1 MTTKIAIQDTY
12 PEDVAWCYG
21 CGRLNDHGL
30 HVRTFVEGDGYAATV
45 VPRPEHT
52 AIPGYVYGGLI
63 ASAID
68 CQSTGVASAAA
79 HRAAGHEPGDGP
91 APRFVTGTLKVEY
104 LRPTPIDAPMEL
116 RSRVL
121 ELKERKVVVATEL
134 RSKGELCARGEA
146 IAVRM
151 PETMVNKAR

>member
-1 MTTKIAIQDTY
+1 MSDVAIQDTY
-12 PEDVAWCYG
+12 PDDVAWCYG
-21 CGRLNDHGL
+21 CGRLNEKGL
-30 HVRTFVEGDGYAATV
+30 HVRTRADGDEYVATV

-68 CQSTGVASAAA
+68 CQSTGVASDAA
-79 HRAAGHEPGDGP
+79 HRAAGHEAGDGP
-91 APRFVTGTLKVEY
+91 APRFLTGTLKVEY

-121 ELKERKVVVATEL
+121 ERKERKVVVATEL
-134 RSKGELCARGEA
+134 RSGGVLCARGEA
-146 IAVRM
+146 VAVRM
-151 PETMVNKAR
+151 PEGFPSR